1 MQSMRVA
8 LMAHLTTTD
17 RVTALIAVMTVALVV
32 PVAAAVGV
40 ALKLIAAMLMEM
52 NKEGQEMSRRLLA
65 ADLIW

>member
-8 LMAHLTTTD
+8 LMTTTD